1 MAEYRV
7 TAPDKG
13 FSGEAVGVVFSQGS
27 ATVPDDKKA
36 ALAYFRR
43 RGYKVE
49 PTEQPKRAQS
59 RTKKTDE

>member
-7 TAPDKG
+7 TAPDKAFTG
-13 FSGEAVGVVFSQGS
+13 QVAGVSFSQGA

-36 ALAYFRR
+36 ALGYFRR

-49 PTEQPKRAQS
+49 STEEPKRTQS
-59 RTKKTDE
+59 RSKKTDE

>member
-7 TAPDKG
+7 TAPDPS
-13 FSGEAVGVVFSQGS
+13 FSGTVAGVVFSQGS

-49 PTEQPKRAQS
+49 SASEPKRATS
-59 RTKKTDE
+59 RAKKTDE